1 MSMMRTI
8 LNNKECVMGS
18 LLVNTAV
25 AGLFLWLLLAA
36 IPH

>member
-1 MSMMRTI
+1 MMRTI
-8 LNNKECVMGS
+8 LNDKEYAMGS
-18 LLVNTAV
+18 LLVNTTV